1 MGRLVNGERKITN
14 PKPEN
19 AGRLL
24 IFCEGTTEYNYLN
37 YFKTVSENIIIGI
50 THLDVKTAYN
60 TSIYRDWEK
69 SQIDTKYP
77 LFFIDAR
84 EKNDVLLLI

>member
-1 MGRLVNGERKITN
+1 M
-14 PKPEN
+14 
-19 AGRLL
+19 
-24 IFCEGTTEYNYLN
+24 
-37 YFKTVSENIIIGI
+37 
-50 THLDVKTAYN
+50 KTAYN

-84 EKNDVLLLI
+84 EKNDVLLLIEALIANAEVQFSI